1 MDPMSMVY
9 VFLFLLYLAL
19 GSITIALYLAWVV
32 LAALGRGLVIVAQLA
47 WARLAERRAYVDARR
62 DVEQLFDDFERRLS
76 RLRRL
81 RA

>member
-1 MDPMSMVY
+1 MDPISMVY

-19 GSITIALYLAWVV
+19 GSIAIALYVAWVV
-32 LAALGRGLVIVAQLA
+32 LAAIGRGLVIVARLA
-47 WARLAERRAYVDARR
+47 WTRLAERRAYIDAQR
-62 DVEQLFDDFERRLS
+62 DVNQLFDDFERRLS